1 MWNELTSWL
10 GQGQNAAAVQTAC
23 AVGTLLLTVVLAII
37 TAWYVRLTHRLS
49 ALSKQQLVAQ
59 FTPRLVIE
67 LEATQADGLVRF
79 VIRNEGDRAVR
90 LFAINIVW
98 PVPYQA
104 SREGRLGVMPD
115 TQILKSTQHIVV
127 SKRSR

>member
-98 PVPYQA
+98 PVPYHTKLA
-104 SREGRLGVMPD
+104 EKDGSG
-115 TQILKSTQHIVV
+115 
-127 SKRSR
+127 